1 MGSLASRA
9 AGALLLAAL
18 LFPGCG
24 GPPQPLAYR
33 DPAFQRESLRL
44 LPFSI
49 APAPVAGPRGEGL
62 DHGLERTFADT
73 PGVQMRTQ
81 PSTLRERLNVD
92 HDLLWCIDQMLAQKY
107 TREALAAGPNLQS
120 LLSGKQI
127 ENLRKVTG
135 DSVLFLLPVEIATAP
150 AGSATRAH
158 TFYRVYDLQSG
169 RLLLQSSV
177 AVEVPGQG
185 ETGERKALVELF
197 LQMQADLT
205 QRLLS

>member
-9 AGALLLAAL
+9 ASALLLAVL
-18 LFPGCG
+18 CVSSCG
-24 GPPQPLAYR
+24 GPPPPLSYR
-33 DPAFQRESLRL
+33 DPAYRREPQQLVPL
-44 LPFSI
+44 SI

-81 PSTLRERLNVD
+81 PSILRARLNVD

-107 TREALAAGPNLQS
+107 TPEALAAGPSLQS
-120 LLSGKQI
+120 LLSGKQL
-127 ENLRKVTG
+127 ENLRQVTG
-135 DSVLFLLPVEIATAP
+135 DAVLFLLPVEITTTP
-150 AGSATRAH
+150 AGSRTRAH

-177 AVEVPGQG
+177 SVEVPGQG
-185 ETGERKALVELF
+185 DTGERKAIVELL

-205 QRLLS
+205 QRLL